1 MKIRRDFV
9 TNSSSSSFVVS
20 FDKIPTDYHE
30 LKTML
35 FGDDEYFNTYNE
47 TIPTITL
54 SEVIF
59 NDMKSRGKVDVDLLI
74 RELMNGYVYDA
85 HDAPDYM
92 DYKSY
97 DDYRFASMVYFTDFI
112 NAHFSDLSNVFI
124 LEYGNEV
131 DGPFADILEDD
142 RIFKRVRCIKI
153 DKS

>member
-35 FGDDEYFNTYNE
+35 FGSDEYFNTYNE

-59 NDMKSRGKVDVDLLI
+59 NDMKSRGKADVDLLI
-74 RELMNGYVYDA
+74 HELMNGYVYDA
-85 HDAPDYM
+85 YDAPDYM

-112 NAHFSDLSNVFI
+112 NTHFSDLSNVFI

-131 DGPFADILEDD
+131 GGPFSDILEDD

>member
-20 FDKIPTDYHE
+20 FDKIPTDYRE
-30 LKTML
+30 LQTML
-35 FGDDEYFNTYNE
+35 FGSDEYFNTYNA

-59 NDMKSRGKVDVDLLI
+59 NDMKSRGTANVDLLI
-74 RELMNGYVYDA
+74 HELMNGYVGDA
-85 HDAPDYM
+85 NDAPDYM

-112 NAHFSDLSNVFI
+112 NTHFSDLSNVFI

-131 DGPFADILEDD
+131 GGPFSDILEDD